1 MIIVMAQTLTSP
13 VQSMKPTLKSLLKTG
28 WQALIIDY
36 FLLNIDYC
44 LFWDCVAVP
53 ATAKRRRGHLVDSRR
68 SGLSPADLGAGWQL
82 TIFYALL
89 KRLDFLVEVSRFM
102 IYENEKKNDQ
112 IASSTGQ
119 SSVAHSQ
126 RLSAGVLSSIL
137 TQALHATSIVRHSG
151 IAAISKNRLSRHHSN
166 AQGLLRSAQSPWT
179 QEDTALFHS
188 MLCRTKAAKKRAFE
202 KLLASIFKCAEAIAM
217 LDEPPEAAIDS
228 TGLETRHVSRHF
240 VHCTKR
246 PSYFRRFM
254 IYENEKKNDQIA
266 SSTGQSSVAHS
277 QRLSA
282 GVLSSILTQALHATS
297 IVRHSGIAAISKN
310 RLSRHHSNAQGLLRS
325 AQSPWTQ
332 EDTALFHSMLCRTK
346 AAKKRAFEKLLAS
359 IFKCAEAIAMLD
371 EPPEAAIDS
380 TGLETRHVSRHF
392 VHCTKRPSYFRRN
405 WPKMTIVC
413 DTHTHLIA
421 GCIVTRGP
429 SYDFPLFEKAMR
441 QASKQLRFARILAD
455 SGYDSEANHRFG
467 REVLG
472 IHTIIA
478 LNARGSTKTP
488 TTVYRAE
495 MKHQFDKKTF
505 NRRWQVESVFSQHK
519 RLLGS
524 ALRNRSDISRERE
537 CLLRI
542 LTHNLMIIRRA
553 A

>member
-1 MIIVMAQTLTSP
+1 MS
-13 VQSMKPTLKSLLKTG
+13 S
-28 WQALIIDY
+28 D
-36 FLLNIDYC
+36 
-44 LFWDCVAVP
+44 
-53 ATAKRRRGHLVDSRR
+53 
-68 SGLSPADLGAGWQL
+68 
-82 TIFYALL
+82 YALL

-126 RLSAGVLSSIL
+126 RLSAGILSSIL

-166 AQGLLRSAQSPWT
+166 AQGLLRSAQGPWT

-246 PSYFRRFM
+246 PSYFRR
-254 IYENEKKNDQIA
+254 
-266 SSTGQSSVAHS
+266 T
-277 QRLSA
+277 
-282 GVLSSILTQALHATS
+282 
-297 IVRHSGIAAISKN
+297 
-310 RLSRHHSNAQGLLRS
+310 
-325 AQSPWTQ
+325 
-332 EDTALFHSMLCRTK
+332 
-346 AAKKRAFEKLLAS
+346 
-359 IFKCAEAIAMLD
+359 
-371 EPPEAAIDS
+371 
-380 TGLETRHVSRHF
+380 
-392 VHCTKRPSYFRRN
+392 
-405 WPKMTIVC
+405 WPKVTIVC

-441 QASKQLRFARILAD
+441 RASKQLKFARILAD

-478 LNARGSTKTP
+478 LNARGFTKTP

-519 RLLGS
+519 RLLGP